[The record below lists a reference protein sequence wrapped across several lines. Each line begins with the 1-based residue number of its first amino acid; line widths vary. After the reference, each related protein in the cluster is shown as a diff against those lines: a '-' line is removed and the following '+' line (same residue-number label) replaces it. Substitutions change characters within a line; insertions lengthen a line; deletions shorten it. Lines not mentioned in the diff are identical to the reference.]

1 MEPFIV
7 IGPVLIGG
15 GVMTVFFSVEVKKK
29 SDTGNFFEFLKES
42 CLLKFVVLGLLSTL
56 HGQQASAGP

>member
-15 GVMTVFFSVEVKKK
+15 GVMTVFFSVEVRIKV
-29 SDTGNFFEFLKES
+29 TLANFFDFLKIFR
-42 CLLKFVVLGLLSTL
+42 LPKFIVLGLLSTL